1 MFLKSYTELPVDF
14 ERVRAAMRQHPLEW
28 LAGPAGDA
36 GRDGQRMLLEV
47 GLEVRSHPVS
57 GPAWL
62 EVGEPVT
69 GERFALLPLS
79 LGVEDQEG
87 LFPTFTGSL
96 DAAWLGA
103 GRTQLALS
111 AQYEPPFGLLGRAAD
126 RALLHRAAE
135 AVAQHF
141 LREVAE
147 RLSDQLAGAAKGHA
161 VRAGLPAALRGTV
174 RGGDR

>member
-14 ERVRAAMRQHPLEW
+14 DRVRAVLRQRPREW
-28 LAGPAGDA
+28 LTGPVADA
-36 GRDGQRMLLEV
+36 GRDGQRMLVEV
-47 GLEVRSHPVS
+47 GLEVRNHPVS
-57 GPAWL
+57 RPAWL

-69 GERFALLPLS
+69 GERFASLPVS

-96 DAAWLGA
+96 DAAWLGD
-103 GRTQLALS
+103 GRTHLALS
-111 AQYEPPFGLLGRAAD
+111 AQYEPPFGLLGRLAD
-126 RALLHRAAE
+126 RTLLHRVAE

-147 RLSDQLAGAAKGHA
+147 RLSDQLGANVNGHGTHGGRSR
-161 VRAGLPAALRGTV
+161 RAPGP
-174 RGGDR
+174 